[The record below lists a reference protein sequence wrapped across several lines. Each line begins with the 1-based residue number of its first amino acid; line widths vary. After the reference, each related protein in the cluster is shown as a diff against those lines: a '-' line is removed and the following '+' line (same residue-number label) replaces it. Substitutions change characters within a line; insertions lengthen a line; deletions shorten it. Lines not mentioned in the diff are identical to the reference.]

1 MNIVFWF
8 LALLLL
14 VAVWFGLCSLYKP
27 IGNFLRETYDAA
39 IENMKDEEEKEN

>member
-1 MNIVFWF
+1 MNIVFWL

-14 VAVWFGLCSLYKP
+14 VAVWFGLYSLYKP
-27 IGNFLRETYDAA
+27 IGNFLVETYNDA